1 VEDAYFVQDGHH
13 HISVARAGGHVS
25 IDTEAVVWQVAG
37 PLSWEDMARGWQ
49 HPVILHEGQDMGS
62 RF

>member
-1 VEDAYFVQDGHH
+1 VEDIYSVQDGHYR
-13 HISVARAGGHVS
+13 ISVARAGGQVS

-49 HPVILHEGQDMGS
+49 HHVIPHEKQDMGA